1 MASSKPRDA
10 LLWPGAFVLL
20 DIFSRLEDTNS
31 PPGSVMESGSGVRR
45 FLPGPAILATL
56 CGQTLWQ
63 GSSGLKRGK
72 KEHGR
77 RSRWKRPN
85 SIRIHSLP
93 QGQCPYM
100 TFTVVFMGS
109 PMQHSVRKPTSSQLL
124 QCLLPKAWAFQSSQ
138 HTTGDLQYVACIKN
152 LESKCHAHGSHYSN
166 TGPEESLVLTTP
178 GDTGEGKDTRRPGS
192 AKLSLQSQLGEP
204 VTQLGATAISVKQC
218 PV

>member
-1 MASSKPRDA
+1 MVSSKPRDT

-63 GSSGLKRGK
+63 GSNGLKRGK
-72 KEHGR
+72 SKHGR
-77 RSRWKRPN
+77 KSRWKRP
-85 SIRIHSLP
+85 SSSRIRSLP

-100 TFTVVFMGS
+100 TFTMVFMGS

-124 QCLLPKAWAFQSSQ
+124 QCLLPKAWACQSSQ
-138 HTTGDLQYVACIKN
+138 HTTRGLQYVARIKN

-166 TGPEESLVLTTP
+166 TGPEELLALTTP
-178 GDTGEGKDTRRPGS
+178 GDTAKGKDIRRPGS
-192 AKLSLQSQLGEP
+192 AKLSLHRQRGEP
-204 VTQLGATAISVKQC
+204 VTQFGATAISVKQC
-218 PV
+218 SV